1 MSLKIDVDADTLGA
15 LEGNRKIDAEVRG
28 ANGEAAPIRWAVP
41 EEMPVA
47 VVYNGLDH
55 AVMLA
60 TPTDLV
66 DFALGFSLSEHVV
79 DRAEDIIAI
88 VLRRRR
94 HGIDLKIQIAGRCF
108 ERLKLRQARRNLTGR
123 SGCGVCGMDNAEA
136 FFEPLPPVAAT
147 PRRLDPR
154 AVAAAAQA
162 LNDHQP
168 LWRASRS
175 VHGAAWAG
183 LDGCIVMAREDVGRH
198 NALDKL
204 LGALIRTE
212 TDRNQGFILISSRC
226 SYEIVEKAARLGVTA
241 LVGLSAPTAFAI
253 EKARQA
259 QFSLNCFTSEGLVQ
273 F

>member
-1 MSLKIDVDADTLGA
+1 MEKADQPSWPGDREIAARRRLAGGA
-15 LEGNRKIDAEVRG
+15 E
-28 ANGEAAPIRWAVP
+28 APIRWHVP
-41 EEMPVA
+41 EEVPVA

-60 TPTDLV
+60 TPSDLT
-66 DFALGFSLSEHVV
+66 DFALGFSLSEHVIDAPAELV
-79 DRAEDIIAI
+79 ALRA
-88 VLRRRR
+88 RRRPQ
-94 HGIDLKIQIAGRCF
+94 GIDLHITIAGRRF

-136 FFEPLPPVAAT
+136 FFEPLAPVADQ
-147 PRRLDPR
+147 PRQLDPAMVDA
-154 AVAAAAQA
+154 AVRA

-168 LWRASRS
+168 LWQRNRS
-175 VHGAAWAG
+175 VHGAAWVG
-183 LDGCIVMAREDVGRH
+183 PDGAIMLVREDVGRH

-204 LGALIRTE
+204 LGALAAAQARM
-212 TDRNQGFILISSRC
+212 DDGFVLISSRC

-253 EKARQA
+253 AKAQEARL
-259 QFSLNCFTSEGLVQ
+259 SLNCYAQGGIVQ

>member
-1 MSLKIDVDADTLGA
+1 MPPKIDIDAVALDA
-15 LEGNRKIDAEVRG
+15 LEGNRAIDARLRRDEG
-28 ANGEAAPIRWAVP
+28 GESPIRWAVP
-41 EEMPVA
+41 EELPVA

-60 TPTDLV
+60 TPADLV

-79 DRAEDIIAI
+79 DRVEDIAAIA
-88 VLRRRR
+88 LRRRR
-94 HGIDLKIQIAGRCF
+94 HGIDLKIHIAARCF

-136 FFEPLPPVAAT
+136 FFEPLAPVAAS
-147 PRRLDPR
+147 PRRLEPR

-183 LDGCIVMAREDVGRH
+183 LDGGIVMAREDVGRH

-204 LGALIRTE
+204 LGALIWAQADLRK
-212 TDRNQGFILISSRC
+212 GFILISSRC
-226 SYEIVEKAARLGVTA
+226 SYEIVEKAARVGVTA